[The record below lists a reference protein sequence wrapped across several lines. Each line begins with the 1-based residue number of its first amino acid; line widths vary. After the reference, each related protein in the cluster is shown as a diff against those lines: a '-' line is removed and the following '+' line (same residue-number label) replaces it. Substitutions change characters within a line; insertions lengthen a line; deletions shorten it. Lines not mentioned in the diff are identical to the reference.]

1 MPQQQKPNFLDGV
14 DGLFH
19 QQPAK
24 PKGSQQQKGPSES
37 GIKQAQKLITAQKTF
52 QQRLR
57 QYGSSIDDVTP
68 PKFKMGEPVYF
79 VENKHRFNG
88 VITQVPSGQTQILQA
103 QHNVIVP
110 WKTMMEKNPYF
121 QDILG
126 SGSVWNMDGERLYLI
141 KLDDGTISCAYESDL
156 FSNVRQQSQHTK
168 QSFLQKNKQLKTVA
182 HKAIYGKIGLDV
194 IVKFNDH
201 LYSGEII
208 GIPPDGTVIY
218 DISDEHFGN
227 NTSII
232 KWKKNNRSDEN
243 LIESFEDQLGTG
255 SVWYFPKNKK
265 PIRKYFVKLL
275 NQNVVLV
282 SESKISLTKRTTRF
296 F

>member
-1 MPQQQKPNFLDGV
+1 MPQQQKPNFLEGV
-14 DGLFH
+14 ENLFKQ
-19 QQPAK
+19 QQPA
-24 PKGSQQQKGPSES
+24 KGSQQQKGSSES
-37 GIKQAQKLITAQKTF
+37 GLKQAQKLISVQKTF

-57 QYGSSIDDVTP
+57 QRGSSIDDVTP

-79 VENKHRFNG
+79 VENKHRYNG
-88 VITQVPSGQTQILQA
+88 VITQVPSGKTQVLNA
-103 QHNVIVP
+103 AHNVFVP
-110 WKTMMEKNPYF
+110 WKTMMEQNPFF
-121 QDILG
+121 QDIPG

-141 KLDDGTISCAYESDL
+141 KLDDNKTISSAYESDL
-156 FSNVRQQSQHTK
+156 FSDVRQQSQHTK
-168 QSFLQKNKQLKTVA
+168 QSFLQKNKQLKTEA

-201 LYSGEII
+201 VYSGEII
-208 GIPPDGTVIY
+208 AIPPDGTVIY

-243 LIESFEDQLGTG
+243 LIESFEDQPGTG

-265 PIRKYFVKLL
+265 PVRKYFVKLL

-296 F
+296 L